1 MNLRRAAE
9 VVPFLDGLVAA
20 LTGVGYPSHDCAGV
34 RLALEE
40 AVVNG
45 LRHGNGGDP
54 ARRVWVRYH
63 LRPDAL
69 LAEVEDEGPGFDPG
83 RVPDPTLPENRTRPG
98 GRGLLLM
105 RHFMSWVR
113 FSGRGRREEER
124 PFVAPAT
131 RQLTT
136 VLAGRRPARR
146 TRPMIRFA
154 YPKCRTTFRVR
165 FFATPVGFCRAAAI
179 NRG

>member
-1 MNLRRAAE
+1 MSEETDVKDPPAPGMRGHVGEVSLRRSAE
-9 VVPFLDGLVAA
+9 VVPFLDGLVAV
-20 LTGVGYPSHDCAGV
+20 LTGLGYPAHDCAGV

-63 LRPDAL
+63 LAPDAL

-83 RVPDPTLPENRTRPG
+83 RVPDPTLSENLERPS

-113 FSGRGRREEER
+113 FSR
-124 PFVAPAT
+124 P
-131 RQLTT
+131 
-136 VLAGRRPARR
+136 GN
-146 TRPMIRFA
+146 
-154 YPKCRTTFRVR
+154 RVTLCKYR
-165 FFATPVGFCRAAAI
+165 SA
-179 NRG
+179 

>member
-1 MNLRRAAE
+1 MCSTGERTSERPVSAGPGAPCRGGYAGEVSLRRAAE

-20 LTGVGYPSHDCAGV
+20 LAGLGYPSRDCAAV

-54 ARRVWVRYH
+54 TKRVRVRC
-63 LRPDAL
+63 LLWPDAL

-83 RVPDPTLPENRTRPG
+83 RVPDPTLPENLDRPG

-105 RHFMSWVR
+105 RHYMTWVR
-113 FSGRGRREEER
+113 FSGRGNCVTLCKDRS
-124 PFVAPAT
+124 A
-131 RQLTT
+131 
-136 VLAGRRPARR
+136 
-146 TRPMIRFA
+146 
-154 YPKCRTTFRVR
+154 
-165 FFATPVGFCRAAAI
+165 
-179 NRG
+179 